1 MVARVTARDR
11 QVGDL
16 LDRRLVV
23 VMGKG
28 GVGRTTVAAALGL
41 VAARRGRR
49 AIVCEV
55 GGKARLPELGTGL
68 DTRSIAPEDAKLEWL
83 ERQLRSRRLA
93 RMLGHSRVFELLTA
107 AAPGLAELVTI
118 GKVWDLAKLDPKT
131 PTGNHDL
138 VILDAPATGQGLA
151 LLEAP
156 STYMRVARVGPIHD
170 QAGRIADFLHDPDR
184 TAVLGVALPEEMP
197 VNETLE
203 LESRLR
209 DGRVRLDGVIVN
221 GVYPARFEAD
231 EAERLSALH
240 GRVSA
245 GLRAGL
251 GTALGEH
258 KRARAQRAELRRLR
272 RHAEVRV
279 GTLPFLF
286 ERDLGLAQLERLRC
300 RLEEWL

>member
-1 MVARVTARDR
+1 VKVPR
-11 QVGDL
+11 DL

-55 GGKARLPELGTGL
+55 SGQARVAETGVDL
-68 DTRSIAPEDAKLEWL
+68 ATISVDPEDAKLEWL

-93 RMLGHSRVFELLTA
+93 RLLGRNRIFELLTA

-118 GKVWDLAKLDPKT
+118 GKVWDLAQL
-131 PTGNHDL
+131 GSRSRGANHDL

-156 STYMRVARVGPIHD
+156 ATYVNVARAGPIHS
-170 QAGRIADFLHDPDR
+170 QASRIAAFLRDR
-184 TAVLGVALPEEMP
+184 RSTAILGVALPEEMP

-203 LESRLR
+203 LEDRLR
-209 DGRVRLDGVIVN
+209 ERALCLEGVIVN
-221 GVYPARFEAD
+221 GVFPGRFSAD
-231 EAERLSALH
+231 EARRLEGLN
-240 GRVSA
+240 GRLTPGA
-245 GLRAGL
+245 RAAVA
-251 GTALGEH
+251 TALGEL
-258 KRARAQRAELRRLR
+258 RRGRAQRAQLRRLR
-272 RHAEVRV
+272 RRV
-279 GTLPFLF
+279 ETPVSTLPFLF
-286 ERDLGLAQLERLRC
+286 ETELGSRHIELLSR
-300 RLEEWL
+300 RLEAAL